1 VIQARPTRGNFG
13 LEPADIRAIPT
24 SVFVSRPAA
33 AEFITMFS
41 TLERLYRGRG
51 TPLPARWRR
60 QIAAFIE
67 ATYVGTSVDA
77 STQVVEALRMSQLE
91 ADTDEVISTKKAAAI
106 LETTEANVR
115 DLCKRGRLDAMQV
128 GRRWWIAPQSV
139 ENYRL
144 ERERRTA

>member
-1 VIQARPTRGNFG
+1 
-13 LEPADIRAIPT
+13 
-24 SVFVSRPAA
+24 VFVSRAAA
-33 AEFITMFS
+33 AELITMFG
-41 TLERLYRGRG
+41 TLDRLYRGRG
-51 TPLPARWRR
+51 RPLPAQWRR

-67 ATYVGTSVDA
+67 ATCVGTCVDA
-77 STQVVEALRMSQLE
+77 STQVVEALNMSQSE
-91 ADTDEVISTKKAAAI
+91 AKRTEVISPKQAAAI

-115 DLCKRGRLDAMQV
+115 DLCSRGRLDAMHV